1 MTTQIDQNVA
11 DYAIISGNQT
21 GLDPHVILAQ
31 MDAENNQNL
40 LGTQYWVNNNPM
52 NIRPGNPNV
61 DAYASGRSPN
71 GFDIFPNPAAGMD
84 AYSVL
89 MLDDPNY
96 AGVRQAIQSGSPTK
110 ELQAIVSSPFDST
123 HYTANGVKGESLYD
137 AYKAVTGKTV
147 AAPTATDNQTLN
159 QTASQVNPWNSSDPL
174 SGVSSLFGKVWNIN
188 TLFIVGGALGVILIL
203 VNIAKGGNGV
213 NFA

>member
-147 AAPTATDNQTLN
+147 AAPTVTDNQTLN